1 MDSMVTKRS
10 KGIENPGF
18 LDIEIDE
25 ETILPIDSVRKRM
38 GQVKSPGN
46 GVVEETGIQETRNG
60 NNEVRERETI
70 EEAGNPRN
78 GRERKGETVAH
89 DAGVEVRERKS
100 EMVENHRNGETPPD
114 DDCCSIC
121 FGDFDIPSRCIL
133 MLWNY
138 GRALQR
144 CKCPIC
150 TRCISE
156 LTPEAS
162 LTLQQEEE
170 VVEALKK
177 VERYNR
183 LYVGGACGLM
193 MEQGSIAN
201 YGRHL
206 VFVVDGVIL
215 VVLPKIDLGVELL
228 KGNAWNLEA
237 SEHAGKMENIQKVH
251 ELPLLFRRCLG
262 EMIDPNRLR
271 FNYYMAR
278 LIALLLAILY
288 EVCGFDFIP
297 TGRLGAARLFQYCA
311 MAVVLILFAVGLVRR
326 FILYLRVRR
335 LAALQ
340 Q

>member
-70 EEAGNPRN
+70 EEAENPRN

-89 DAGVEVRERKS
+89 DAGVEVRERES

-121 FGDFDIPSRCIL
+121 FGDFDIPCKTNCGHWFCARCIL

-162 LTLQQEEE
+162 LALRQEEE

-183 LYVGGACGLM
+183 LYVGGARGLM
-193 MEQGSIAN
+193 M
-201 YGRHL
+201 
-206 VFVVDGVIL
+206 
-215 VVLPKIDLGVELL
+215 
-228 KGNAWNLEA
+228 
-237 SEHAGKMENIQKVH
+237 KVH

-271 FNYYMAR
+271 FNYYTAR

-297 TGRLGAARLFQYCA
+297 TGRLGAARLFQYSA

>member
-18 LDIEIDE
+18 VDIEIDE

-100 EMVENHRNGETPPD
+100 EMVENHRNGESPPD

-183 LYVGGACGLM
+183 LYVGGARGLM
-193 MEQGSIAN
+193 M
-201 YGRHL
+201 
-206 VFVVDGVIL
+206 
-215 VVLPKIDLGVELL
+215 
-228 KGNAWNLEA
+228 
-237 SEHAGKMENIQKVH
+237 KVH

-278 LIALLLAILY
+278 LIA
-288 EVCGFDFIP
+288 VR
-297 TGRLGAARLFQYCA
+297 RLGAARLFQYCA

>member
-121 FGDFDIPSRCIL
+121 FGDFDIPCKTNCGHWFCGEILLNSRSFCF
-133 MLWNY
+133 
-138 GRALQR
+138 
-144 CKCPIC
+144 C
-150 TRCISE
+150 
-156 LTPEAS
+156 
-162 LTLQQEEE
+162 
-170 VVEALKK
+170 
-177 VERYNR
+177 
-183 LYVGGACGLM
+183 
-193 MEQGSIAN
+193 
-201 YGRHL
+201 HL
-206 VFVVDGVIL
+206 
-215 VVLPKIDLGVELL
+215 
-228 KGNAWNLEA
+228 
-237 SEHAGKMENIQKVH
+237 
-251 ELPLLFRRCLG
+251 LLFIDVLSIQDYETLNLCLNSVKKIC
-262 EMIDPNRLR
+262 M
-271 FNYYMAR
+271 
-278 LIALLLAILY
+278 
-288 EVCGFDFIP
+288 
-297 TGRLGAARLFQYCA
+297 
-311 MAVVLILFAVGLVRR
+311 
-326 FILYLRVRR
+326 
-335 LAALQ
+335 
-340 Q
+340 